1 MMIEVR
7 ELVKNYGS
15 KRVLDHI
22 SFDVNEGEII
32 GLLGLNG
39 AGKSTTMN
47 IMTGNTSSTSGT
59 VRLNGHEILEDPIGA
74 KKELGYLPETP
85 PLYPEMTVKE
95 YLKFVYRLKKC
106 KLPYEEHI
114 HLVCEAAYI
123 TEVYDRV
130 IKNLSKGY
138 RQRIGIAQALIG
150 EPKILILDEPTSGL
164 DPEQMIEI
172 RHLIQS
178 LGKKHTLI
186 FSSHILSE
194 VQAVCDR
201 IIVIQQGRIL
211 ADDTPEHL
219 EETLAG
225 KQLRVCVTGPGK
237 EIGQALR
244 QIPGVREV
252 SRIPCHEIGSC
263 TFEIKVEDEVDARR
277 RIAACMKKSPWL
289 LTEITGKHLSLE
301 DIFLKLT
308 GKKGGKKL

>member
-1 MMIEVR
+1 MIEVR

-15 KRVLDHI
+15 KRVLDHV
-22 SFDVNEGEII
+22 SFDVNEGEIL

-47 IMTGNTSSTSGT
+47 IMTGNLSSTEGT
-59 VRLNGHEILEDPIGA
+59 VRLNGHEILEEPLQA

-85 PLYPEMTVKE
+85 PLYPDMTVKE

-106 KLPYEEHI
+106 RLPYEEHI
-114 HLVCEAAYI
+114 QSVCRATYI
-123 TEVYDRV
+123 TDVYDRV

-138 RQRIGIAQALIG
+138 KQRIGIAQALVG
-150 EPKILILDEPTSGL
+150 EPRILILDEPTSGL

-172 RHLIQS
+172 RNLIKK
-178 LGKKHTLI
+178 LGKKHTVI

-201 IIVIQQGRIL
+201 VVVIKEGKVL

-219 EETLAG
+219 EEKLAG
-225 KQLRVCVTGPGK
+225 KQLRICVIGPEK
-237 EIGQALR
+237 EVSQALKK
-244 QIPGVREV
+244 IPGVL
-252 SRIPCHEIGSC
+252 EISNIRCQENGSC
-263 TFEIKVEDEVDARR
+263 AFDVKVEDEYDARR
-277 RIAACMKKSPWL
+277 RIAAYMKQSPWL
-289 LTEITGKHLSLE
+289 LTEITVQHLSLE

>member
-1 MMIEVR
+1 MIEVR
-7 ELVKNYGS
+7 ELVKYYGS
-15 KRVLDHI
+15 KRVLDHV
-22 SFDVNEGEII
+22 SFDVNEGEIL

-47 IMTGNTSSTSGT
+47 IMTGNLSSTEGT
-59 VRLNGHEILEDPIGA
+59 VRLNGHEILEEPLQA

-85 PLYPEMTVKE
+85 PLYPDMTVKE

-106 KLPYEEHI
+106 RLPYEEHI
-114 HLVCEAAYI
+114 QAVCRATYI
-123 TEVYDRV
+123 TDVYDRV

-138 RQRIGIAQALIG
+138 KQRIGIAQALVG
-150 EPKILILDEPTSGL
+150 EPRILILDEPTSGL

-172 RHLIQS
+172 RNLIKK
-178 LGKKHTLI
+178 LGKKHTVI

-201 IIVIQQGRIL
+201 VVVIKEGKVL

-219 EETLAG
+219 EEKLAG
-225 KQLRVCVTGPGK
+225 KQLRICVIGPEK
-237 EIGQALR
+237 EVSQALKK
-244 QIPGVREV
+244 IPGVL
-252 SRIPCHEIGSC
+252 EISNIRCQENGSC
-263 TFEIKVEDEVDARR
+263 AFDVKVEDEYDARR
-277 RIAACMKKSPWL
+277 RIAAYMKQSPWL
-289 LTEITGKHLSLE
+289 LTEITVQHLSLE

>member
-1 MMIEVR
+1 MIEVR

-15 KRVLDHI
+15 KRVLDHV
-22 SFDVNEGEII
+22 SFDVNEGEIL

-47 IMTGNTSSTSGT
+47 IMTGNLSSIEGT
-59 VRLNGHEILEDPIGA
+59 VRLNGHEILEEPLQA

-85 PLYPEMTVKE
+85 PLYPDMTVKE

-106 KLPYEEHI
+106 RLPYGEHI
-114 HLVCEAAYI
+114 QAVCRATYI
-123 TEVYDRV
+123 TDVYDRV

-138 RQRIGIAQALIG
+138 KQRIGIAQALVG
-150 EPKILILDEPTSGL
+150 EPRILILDEPTSGL

-172 RHLIQS
+172 RNLIKK
-178 LGKKHTLI
+178 LGKKHTVI

-201 IIVIQQGRIL
+201 VVVIKEGKIL

-219 EETLAG
+219 EEKLAG
-225 KQLRVCVTGPGK
+225 KQLRICVIGPEK
-237 EIGQALR
+237 EVSQALKK
-244 QIPGVREV
+244 IPGVL
-252 SRIPCHEIGSC
+252 EISNIRCQENGSC
-263 TFEIKVEDEVDARR
+263 AFDVKVEDEYDARR
-277 RIAACMKKSPWL
+277 RIAAYMKQSPWL
-289 LTEITGKHLSLE
+289 LTEITVQHLSLE

>member
-1 MMIEVR
+1 MIEVR

-15 KRVLDHI
+15 KRVLDHV
-22 SFDVNEGEII
+22 SFDVNEGEIL

-47 IMTGNTSSTSGT
+47 IMTGNLSSTEGT
-59 VRLNGHEILEDPIGA
+59 VRLNGHEILEEPLQA

-85 PLYPEMTVKE
+85 PLYPDMTVKE

-106 KLPYEEHI
+106 RLPYEEHI
-114 HLVCEAAYI
+114 QSVCRATYI
-123 TEVYDRV
+123 TDVYDRV

-138 RQRIGIAQALIG
+138 KQRIGIAQALVG

-172 RHLIQS
+172 RNLIKK
-178 LGKKHTLI
+178 LGKKHTVI

-201 IIVIQQGRIL
+201 VVVIKEGKVL

-219 EETLAG
+219 EEKLAG
-225 KQLRVCVTGPGK
+225 KQLRICVIGSEK
-237 EIGQALR
+237 EVSQALKK
-244 QIPGVREV
+244 IPGVL
-252 SRIPCHEIGSC
+252 EISNIRCQENGSC
-263 TFEIKVEDEVDARR
+263 AFDVKVEDEYDARR
-277 RIAACMKKSPWL
+277 RIAAYMKQSPWL
-289 LTEITGKHLSLE
+289 LTEITVQHLSLE

>member
-1 MMIEVR
+1 MIEVR

-15 KRVLDHI
+15 KRVLDHV
-22 SFDVNEGEII
+22 SFDVNEGEIL

-47 IMTGNTSSTSGT
+47 IMTGNLSSTEGT
-59 VRLNGHEILEDPIGA
+59 VRLNGHEILEEPLQA

-85 PLYPEMTVKE
+85 PLYPDMTVKE

-106 KLPYEEHI
+106 RLTYEEHI
-114 HLVCEAAYI
+114 QAVCRATYI
-123 TEVYDRV
+123 TDVYDRV

-138 RQRIGIAQALIG
+138 KQRIGIAQALVG
-150 EPKILILDEPTSGL
+150 EPRILILDEPTSGL

-172 RHLIQS
+172 RNLIKK
-178 LGKKHTLI
+178 LGKKHTVI

-201 IIVIQQGRIL
+201 VVVIKEGKVL

-219 EETLAG
+219 EEKLAG
-225 KQLRVCVTGPGK
+225 KQLRICVIGPEK
-237 EIGQALR
+237 EVSQALKK
-244 QIPGVREV
+244 IPGVL
-252 SRIPCHEIGSC
+252 EISNIRCQENGSC
-263 TFEIKVEDEVDARR
+263 AFDVKVEDEYDARR
-277 RIAACMKKSPWL
+277 RIAAYMKQSPWL
-289 LTEITGKHLSLE
+289 LTEITVQHLSLE

>member
-1 MMIEVR
+1 MIEVR

-15 KRVLDHI
+15 KRVLDHV
-22 SFDVNEGEII
+22 SFDVNEGEIL

-47 IMTGNTSSTSGT
+47 IMTGNLSSTEGT
-59 VRLNGHEILEDPIGA
+59 VRLNGHEILEEPLQA

-85 PLYPEMTVKE
+85 PLYPDMTVKE

-106 KLPYEEHI
+106 RLPYEEHI
-114 HLVCEAAYI
+114 QSVCRATYI
-123 TEVYDRV
+123 TDVYDRV

-138 RQRIGIAQALIG
+138 KQRIGIAQALVG
-150 EPKILILDEPTSGL
+150 EPRILILDEPTSGL

-172 RHLIQS
+172 RNLIKK
-178 LGKKHTLI
+178 LGKKHTVI

-201 IIVIQQGRIL
+201 VVVIKEGKVL

-219 EETLAG
+219 EEKLAG
-225 KQLRVCVTGPGK
+225 KQLRICVIGSEK
-237 EIGQALR
+237 EVSQALKK
-244 QIPGVREV
+244 IPGVL
-252 SRIPCHEIGSC
+252 EISNIRCQENGSC
-263 TFEIKVEDEVDARR
+263 AFDVKVEDEYDARR
-277 RIAACMKKSPWL
+277 RIAAYMKQSPWL
-289 LTEITGKHLSLE
+289 LTEITVQHLSLE

>member
-1 MMIEVR
+1 MIEVR

-15 KRVLDHI
+15 KRVLDHV
-22 SFDVNEGEII
+22 SFDVNEGEIL

-47 IMTGNTSSTSGT
+47 IMTGNLSSTEGT
-59 VRLNGHEILEDPIGA
+59 VRLNGHEILEEPLQA

-85 PLYPEMTVKE
+85 PLYPDMTVKE

-106 KLPYEEHI
+106 RLPYEEHI
-114 HLVCEAAYI
+114 QAVCRATYI
-123 TEVYDRV
+123 TDVYDRV

-138 RQRIGIAQALIG
+138 KQRIGIAQALVG
-150 EPKILILDEPTSGL
+150 EPRILILDEPTSGL

-172 RHLIQS
+172 RNLIKK
-178 LGKKHTLI
+178 LGKKHTVI

-201 IIVIQQGRIL
+201 VVVIKEGKVL

-219 EETLAG
+219 EEKLAG
-225 KQLRVCVTGPGK
+225 KQLRICVIGPEK
-237 EIGQALR
+237 EVSQALKK
-244 QIPGVREV
+244 IPGVL
-252 SRIPCHEIGSC
+252 EISNIRCQENGSC
-263 TFEIKVEDEVDARR
+263 AFDVKVEDEYDARR
-277 RIAACMKKSPWL
+277 RIAAYMKQSPWL
-289 LTEITGKHLSLE
+289 LTEITVQHLSLE

-308 GKKGGKKL
+308 GKKGEKKL

>member
-1 MMIEVR
+1 MIEVR

-15 KRVLDHI
+15 KRLLDHV
-22 SFDVNEGEII
+22 SFDVNEGEIL

-47 IMTGNTSSTSGT
+47 IMTGNLSSTEGT
-59 VRLNGHEILEDPIGA
+59 VRLNGHEILEEPLQA

-85 PLYPEMTVKE
+85 PLYPDMTVKE

-106 KLPYEEHI
+106 RLPYEEHI
-114 HLVCEAAYI
+114 QAVCRATYI
-123 TEVYDRV
+123 TDVYDRV

-138 RQRIGIAQALIG
+138 KQRIGIAQALVG
-150 EPKILILDEPTSGL
+150 EPRILILDEPTSGL

-172 RHLIQS
+172 RNLIKK
-178 LGKKHTLI
+178 LGKKHTVI

-201 IIVIQQGRIL
+201 VVVIKEGKIL

-219 EETLAG
+219 EEKLAG
-225 KQLRVCVTGPGK
+225 KQLRICVIGPEK
-237 EIGQALR
+237 EVSQALKK
-244 QIPGVREV
+244 IPGVL
-252 SRIPCHEIGSC
+252 EISNIRCQENGSC
-263 TFEIKVEDEVDARR
+263 AFDVKVEDEYDARR
-277 RIAACMKKSPWL
+277 RIAAYMKQSPWL
-289 LTEITGKHLSLE
+289 LTEITVQHLSLE

>member
-1 MMIEVR
+1 MIEVR

-22 SFDVNEGEII
+22 SFDVNEGEIL

-47 IMTGNTSSTSGT
+47 IMTGNLSSTEGK
-59 VRLNGHEILEDPIGA
+59 VRLNGHEILEEPLQA

-106 KLPYEEHI
+106 RLPYEKHI
-114 HLVCEAAYI
+114 QAVCKAAYI

-172 RHLIQS
+172 RNLIQN
-178 LGKKHTLI
+178 LRKKHTLI

-201 IIVIQQGRIL
+201 VVVIKQGKIL

-219 EETLAG
+219 EEQLAG
-225 KQLRVCVTGPGK
+225 KQLRVCAAGPEK

-252 SRIPCHEIGSC
+252 SRIPCQEKGSC
-263 TFEIKVEDEVDARR
+263 AFEIKVEDEIDARR
-277 RIAACMKKSPWL
+277 RIAAYMKQSPWL
-289 LTEITGKHLSLE
+289 LTELTGIHLSLE

-308 GKKGGKKL
+308 GKKGGEKL

>member
-1 MMIEVR
+1 MIEVR

-15 KRVLDHI
+15 KRVLDHV
-22 SFDVNEGEII
+22 SFDVNEGEIL

-47 IMTGNTSSTSGT
+47 IMTGNLSSTEGT
-59 VRLNGHEILEDPIGA
+59 VRLNGHEILEEPLQA

-85 PLYPEMTVKE
+85 PLYPDMTVKE

-106 KLPYEEHI
+106 RLPYEEHI
-114 HLVCEAAYI
+114 QSVCRATYI
-123 TEVYDRV
+123 TDVYDRV

-138 RQRIGIAQALIG
+138 KQRIGIAQALVG
-150 EPKILILDEPTSGL
+150 EPRILILDEPTSGL

-172 RHLIQS
+172 RNLIKK
-178 LGKKHTLI
+178 LGKKHTVI

-201 IIVIQQGRIL
+201 VVVIQEGKVL

-219 EETLAG
+219 EEKLAG
-225 KQLRVCVTGPGK
+225 KQLRICVIGPEK
-237 EIGQALR
+237 EVSQALKK
-244 QIPGVREV
+244 IPGVL
-252 SRIPCHEIGSC
+252 EISNIRCQENGSC
-263 TFEIKVEDEVDARR
+263 AFDVKVEDEYDARR
-277 RIAACMKKSPWL
+277 RIAAYMKQSPWL
-289 LTEITGKHLSLE
+289 LTEITVQHLSLE

>member
-1 MMIEVR
+1 MIEVR

-15 KRVLDHI
+15 KRVLDHV
-22 SFDVNEGEII
+22 SFDVNEGEIL

-47 IMTGNTSSTSGT
+47 IMTGNLSSTEGT
-59 VRLNGHEILEDPIGA
+59 VRLNGHEILEEPLQA

-85 PLYPEMTVKE
+85 PLYPDMTVKE

-106 KLPYEEHI
+106 RLPYEEHI
-114 HLVCEAAYI
+114 QAVCRATYI
-123 TEVYDRV
+123 TDVYDRV

-138 RQRIGIAQALIG
+138 KQRIGIAQALVG
-150 EPKILILDEPTSGL
+150 EPRILILDEPTSGL
-164 DPEQMIEI
+164 DPEQLIEI
-172 RHLIQS
+172 RNLIKK
-178 LGKKHTLI
+178 LGKKHTVI

-201 IIVIQQGRIL
+201 VVVIKEGKVL

-219 EETLAG
+219 EEKLAG
-225 KQLRVCVTGPGK
+225 KQLRICVIGPEK
-237 EIGQALR
+237 EVSQALKK
-244 QIPGVREV
+244 IPGVL
-252 SRIPCHEIGSC
+252 EISNIRCQENGSC
-263 TFEIKVEDEVDARR
+263 AFDVKVEDEYDARR
-277 RIAACMKKSPWL
+277 RIAAYMKQSPWL
-289 LTEITGKHLSLE
+289 LTEITVQHLSLE